1 MIEEHVGRLISGQEL
16 NIRLGTEILGL
27 IILPNILN
35 SVTYVELLRNNLP
48 DFLKDIPLLERNKI
62 IFPDL
67 WISFS
72 GATARNYF
80 IYKTLPEDTKDLETR
95 LRYAMGYQRGCY
107 GKCTKKFVETH
118 ASLHYDDGHFEH
130 LL

>member
-1 MIEEHVGRLISGQEL
+1 M
-16 NIRLGTEILGL
+16 LGTEILGL

-48 DFLKDIPLLERNKI
+48 DFLKDIPLLKRNKI

-95 LRYAMGYQRGCY
+95 LRYAVWVIKEDVMENVQRN
-107 GKCTKKFVETH
+107 
-118 ASLHYDDGHFEH
+118 
-130 LL
+130 LLRRMQACIMMMVILNIFYKLFFLPFQGV